1 MDRDAVAR
9 WLPVVLVVAYVALV
23 AAELVTGD
31 RTARLAAELL
41 FGVATVGV
49 GAWFAVSR
57 PLTPLV
63 STAAASL
70 VGAGLAA
77 LGGLVTGQAVLGALS
92 NVLLLVG
99 VVAYFLHRRRERGG
113 RRTGA

>member
-1 MDRDAVAR
+1 VDRDAVVR
-9 WLPVVLVVAYVALV
+9 WLPVALVVAYVALV

-31 RTARLAAELL
+31 PTAGLAAELL
-41 FGVATVGV
+41 FGAATVGV

-77 LGGLVTGQAVLGALS
+77 LGGVVTGQAVFGALS

-99 VVAYFLHRRRERGG
+99 VVAYFLHRRRG
-113 RRTGA
+113 